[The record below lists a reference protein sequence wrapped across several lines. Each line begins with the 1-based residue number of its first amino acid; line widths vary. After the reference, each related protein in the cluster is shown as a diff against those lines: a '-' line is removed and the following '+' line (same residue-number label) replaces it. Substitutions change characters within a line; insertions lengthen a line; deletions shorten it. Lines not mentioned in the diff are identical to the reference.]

1 MTASQR
7 IKEIEQIL
15 REDPARYWGS
25 AELQRELREQLA
37 ALHGGEEAACS
48 GGLGETVRRLFGVLA
63 G

>member
-7 IKEIEQIL
+7 VKEIEQIL
-15 REDPARYWGS
+15 REDPARYWAS
-25 AELQRELREQLA
+25 SELQRELREQLA

-48 GGLGETVRRLFGVLA
+48 GGRDETIRSLFRVIA